1 MQNTFY
7 EILRPC
13 FVYLLM
19 LDMGDEE
26 PRYYIGKSFSCSI
39 SKVYSRHLHSGFATT
54 KDIFSVDSRPKL
66 YILQDCPLTGAD
78 AYRYVVAYTKYFEKQ
93 NLGECLNY
101 EGTMWQ
107 SEHVKQ
113 ETEIIY
119 KEISKEPLEELLRRT
134 YVVRAVDADRRRAA
148 IESET
153 QRTIQLNL
161 GVSEDEKILFDA
173 YCKRLGVSRREAF
186 AMLLDAANSKTGSH
200 YESIISGKEKKIEKQ
215 GQEIKRLEHKLAL
228 ATGEAIPMRELW
240 ASTMF
245 PFMLNGVK
253 QYLQLLFPQRDVIHP
268 VKSRPYKGFTRVLL
282 PDEEY
287 AYPEK
292 EGFYLIRLE
301 AILWGNHKSCF
312 YAATCSDGKHYK
324 YRYYSKDWFMGIP
337 PRGSG
342 YEEQDSLWL
351 VGCKRAADGAMDLI
365 AAMPFPSTKI
375 YDCAQK
381 GNMDIRLEKSQK
393 PSLANRLA
401 DIESRG
407 R

>member
-1 MQNTFY
+1 
-7 EILRPC
+7 
-13 FVYLLM
+13 
-19 LDMGDEE
+19 
-26 PRYYIGKSFSCSI
+26 
-39 SKVYSRHLHSGFATT
+39 
-54 KDIFSVDSRPKL
+54 
-66 YILQDCPLTGAD
+66 
-78 AYRYVVAYTKYFEKQ
+78 
-93 NLGECLNY
+93 
-101 EGTMWQ
+101 
-107 SEHVKQ
+107 
-113 ETEIIY
+113 
-119 KEISKEPLEELLRRT
+119 
-134 YVVRAVDADRRRAA
+134 
-148 IESET
+148 
-153 QRTIQLNL
+153 
-161 GVSEDEKILFDA
+161 
-173 YCKRLGVSRREAF
+173 
-186 AMLLDAANSKTGSH
+186 MLLDAANSKTGSH

-215 GQEIKRLEHKLAL
+215 GQEIKRLEQKLAL
-228 ATGEAIPMRELW
+228 ATGEVIPKRELW

-268 VKSRPYKGFTRVLL
+268 VKSRPYKGFTRALL

-287 AYPEK
+287 VYPAE

-301 AILWGNHKSCF
+301 TIIWGNHKSCF
-312 YAATCSDGKHYK
+312 YAATSADGNRYK
-324 YRYYSKDWFMGIP
+324 LRYYSKDWFMGIP

-381 GNMDIRLEKSQK
+381 GNMDIRLEKPQK